1 MQVKKIKEVEKL
13 VKLNISKLVADLGGA
28 SATAKIAG
36 VPRTAPYGWIDRQ
49 YVSSTVL
56 EIIKTQ
62 NPDIDLDKYFE
73 EDTDEINDK
82 VRVGT

>member
-1 MQVKKIKEVEKL
+1 M

-36 VPRTAPYGWIDRQ
+36 VARTAPYGWIDRE

-62 NPDIDLDKYFE
+62 KPELDIDQYFE
-73 EDTDEINDK
+73 EDSNEIKDK
-82 VRVGT
+82 VRIGT